1 VEGAREDSVV
11 GKVNEPLFFAK
22 NYPMEKGLGH
32 MEYRQKLLEIASKC
46 RLEM

>member
-1 VEGAREDSVV
+1 VDGLRDDIVV

-32 MEYRQKLLEIASKC
+32 MEYR
-46 RLEM
+46 